1 MDIKTLDGYQQA
13 ARSFATGGG
22 ETLEYAVLGLAEE
35 AGEVAGKVA
44 KFIRKHPGASVDTI
58 GGDIETR
65 AAISLELG
73 DCLWMVANAAA
84 ALGLTLATVA
94 NMNITKLEGRKKR
107 GTIIGEGDH
116 R

>member
-22 ETLEYAVLGLAEE
+22 ETLEYAILGLAEE
-35 AGEVAGKVA
+35 AGEVAGKAA
-44 KFIRKHPGASVDTI
+44 KYIRKHAGASVDSI
-58 GGDIETR
+58 GGIESRTEL
-65 AAISLELG
+65 ALELG

-84 ALGLTLATVA
+84 ALGIPLGVVA
-94 NMNITKLEGRKKR
+94 KMNIYKLEGRRER

>member
-1 MDIKTLDGYQQA
+1 MQVQTLTEYQQA
-13 ARSFATGGG
+13 ARSFASGGG
-22 ETLEYAVLGLAEE
+22 GTLEYAVLGLAEE

-44 KFIRKHPGASVDTI
+44 KYIRKHPGASVDSI
-58 GGDIETR
+58 GGIEPLTEL
-65 AAISLELG
+65 ALELG

-84 ALGLTLATVA
+84 ALGLPLAKVA
-94 NMNITKLEGRKKR
+94 NMNITKLEVRKKR

>member
-44 KFIRKHPGASVDTI
+44 KFIRKHSKAPVEAMADSSH
-58 GGDIETR
+58 EYHEL
-65 AAISLELG
+65 ALELG

-84 ALGLTLATVA
+84 ALGIPLGAVA
-94 NMNITKLEGRKKR
+94 KMNIKKLEGRRER